1 MGRAISPS
9 HKYMMSDLIKD
20 LVTYPFLRRGNYQ
33 LKVSVLKKMSVIVV
47 GNHLQDVDKFFV
59 KHFRNL
65 EEAAN
70 FIEFLLLK
78 DEQDG
83 R

>member
-1 MGRAISPS
+1 
-9 HKYMMSDLIKD
+9 MMSDLIKD
-20 LVTYPFLRRGNYQ
+20 LQTYPFLRRGNYQ
-33 LKVSVLKKMSVIVV
+33 LKVSVLKKMSVVV
-47 GNHLQDVDKFFV
+47 IGNHLQDIDKFFV
-59 KHFRNL
+59 KHFSNL

-70 FIEFLLLK
+70 FIEFTLLK

>member
-1 MGRAISPS
+1 
-9 HKYMMSDLIKD
+9 MMKDKLIKD
-20 LVTYPFLRRGNYQ
+20 LVSYPFMRRGNYQ
-33 LKVSVLKKMSVIVV
+33 LKISVLKHMSALVV

-59 KHFRNL
+59 KHFSNL

-70 FIEFLLLK
+70 FIEFTLLR

>member
-1 MGRAISPS
+1 MR
-9 HKYMMSDLIKD
+9 DLIKD
-20 LVTYPFLRRGNYQ
+20 LQTYPFLRRGNYQ
-33 LKVSVLKKMSVIVV
+33 LKISVLKHMSVVVV
-47 GNHLQDVDKFFV
+47 GNHLQDIDKFFV
-59 KHFRNL
+59 KHFSNL

-70 FIEFLLLK
+70 FIEFTLLK

>member
-1 MGRAISPS
+1 
-9 HKYMMSDLIKD
+9 MMKSDLIKD
-20 LVTYPFLRRGNYQ
+20 LQSYPFLRKGNYQ
-33 LKVSVLKKMSVIVV
+33 LKVSVLKKMSVVVV

-59 KHFRNL
+59 KHFSNL

>member
-1 MGRAISPS
+1 
-9 HKYMMSDLIKD
+9 MMKSDLIN

-33 LKVSVLKKMSVIVV
+33 LKVSVLKKMSVVVV

-59 KHFRNL
+59 KHFSNL

-70 FIEFLLLK
+70 FIEFILLK

>member
-1 MGRAISPS
+1 
-9 HKYMMSDLIKD
+9 
-20 LVTYPFLRRGNYQ
+20 
-33 LKVSVLKKMSVIVV
+33 MSVVVV
-47 GNHLQDVDKFFV
+47 GNHLQDIDKFFV
-59 KHFRNL
+59 KHFSNL

-70 FIEFLLLK
+70 FIEFTLLK

>member
-1 MGRAISPS
+1 
-9 HKYMMSDLIKD
+9 MMKSDLIKD
-20 LVTYPFLRRGNYQ
+20 LVTYPFLRKGNYQ
-33 LKVSVLKKMSVIVV
+33 LKVSVLKKMSVVVV

-59 KHFRNL
+59 KHFSNL

>member
-1 MGRAISPS
+1 
-9 HKYMMSDLIKD
+9 MMSDLIKD
-20 LVTYPFLRRGNYQ
+20 LVSYPFMRRGNYQ
-33 LKVSVLKKMSVIVV
+33 LKVSVLKRMSVLVV
-47 GNHLQDVDKFFV
+47 GNHLQDDDKFFV
-59 KHFRNL
+59 RHFSNL

-70 FIEFLLLK
+70 FIEFTLLK

>member
-1 MGRAISPS
+1 
-9 HKYMMSDLIKD
+9 MMKDKLIKD
-20 LVTYPFLRRGNYQ
+20 LVSYPFMRRGNYQ
-33 LKVSVLKKMSVIVV
+33 LKISVLKHMSVLVV

-59 KHFRNL
+59 KHFSNL

-70 FIEFLLLK
+70 FIEFTLLR

>member
-1 MGRAISPS
+1 
-9 HKYMMSDLIKD
+9 MSDLIKD
-20 LVTYPFLRRGNYQ
+20 LQSYPFLRRGNYQ
-33 LKVSVLKKMSVIVV
+33 LKVSVLKHMSVVVV
-47 GNHLQDVDKFFV
+47 GNHLQDIDKFFV
-59 KHFRNL
+59 KHFSNL